1 MEQMSTNSIELIY
14 MNNVIRK
21 SLGSVEYD
29 EYDHMLR
36 EKFWMSIFKLLE
48 EDNHPF
54 DEKRGHFYLLYNDG
68 ISPIIVGEEISPI
81 AKSIIYSEI
90 VVVNNAYRYDEVN
103 GVVLFRL
110 QKNQEVVRV

>member
-21 SLGSVEYD
+21 SLGFVEYD

-54 DEKRGHFYLLYNDG
+54 DEKRGHFYLLY
-68 ISPIIVGEEISPI
+68 
-81 AKSIIYSEI
+81 A
-90 VVVNNAYRYDEVN
+90 
-103 GVVLFRL
+103 
-110 QKNQEVVRV
+110 